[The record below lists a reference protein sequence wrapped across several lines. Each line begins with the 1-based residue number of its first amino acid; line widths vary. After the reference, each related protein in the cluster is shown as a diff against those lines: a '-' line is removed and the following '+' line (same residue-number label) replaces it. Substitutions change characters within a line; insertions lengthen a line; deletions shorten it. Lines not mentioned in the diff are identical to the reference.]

1 MYNHN
6 NMQDSVD
13 DNELIISNMLKA
25 FDIRCVK
32 DSMYPDE
39 IDSLINVVR
48 THIMSNVTDKGYQL
62 PEYDNANELM
72 ISNMLMALDIR
83 CVRDSMYPGEIKLLL
98 DFIRSHILLK
108 KDYLLDLQNNKSN
121 KKIKT
126 KSKQ

>member
-25 FDIRCVK
+25 LDIRCVK